1 MKSGSLMISLN
12 YRVKNFNSENYIADC
27 QICFLSSTLIIK
39 CIDRIMAYCNSYCF
53 GLWKVWLKIQSP
65 ALHSRT
71 LYCRNCVLKT
81 NKQTWAGDFC
91 FTFLLSID
99 IPWFKQVK
107 EFLLISR
114 LNLNIDS
121 YIWWSFY
128 CYFKDR
134 CWVNNLI

>member
-12 YRVKNFNSENYIADC
+12 YGVKNFNSENYIADS
-27 QICFLSSTLIIK
+27 QICFLSSTRMIK

-53 GLWKVWLKIQSP
+53 GLWKVWLKIQST
-65 ALHSRT
+65 ALHSRS
-71 LYCRNCVLKT
+71 LYCRNCVFKKKKNEL
-81 NKQTWAGDFC
+81 G
-91 FTFLLSID
+91 LLFYIFA
-99 IPWFKQVK
+99 INWHTWFKQVK
-107 EFLLISR
+107 DFLLISR

>member
-12 YRVKNFNSENYIADC
+12 YGVKNFNSENYIANS
-27 QICFLSSTLIIK
+27 QICFLSSTRMIK

-53 GLWKVWLKIQSP
+53 GLWKVWLKIQST
-65 ALHSRT
+65 ALHSRS
-71 LYCRNCVLKT
+71 LYCRNCVLK
-81 NKQTWAGDFC
+81 KKMSWDFY
-91 FTFLLSID
+91 FRFLLSID

-107 EFLLISR
+107 EFLLILG